1 MLVSLNVK
9 NFAIIDN
16 IDIDFTAGMTV
27 LTGETGA
34 GKSLIIDAI
43 SLLLGKR
50 AQSDLIRYGEN
61 KASITG
67 VFSDIPS
74 NLADIL
80 NELSIDY
87 DKDDNL
93 IIKREIY
100 ANGKSICKVNSDIVS
115 LADLNKIG
123 DLIGD
128 IHCQEDTFGLINP
141 KNYLNFIVD
150 EKIDALRSEYSLLLK
165 EYKDV
170 LSEYNNKVKENN
182 EIKEKADFLKYQYN
196 ELKLAKLS
204 VSEENDLKEQEHY
217 LANYNSVLENISN
230 FKSIYDDK
238 NALDL
243 IYESLSYLNKLKEYD
258 KKYEELYNNLEEAYY
273 NIEEITNN
281 SLFKESN
288 LEIDPHQLD
297 DVQNRLGLYSD
308 IRRKYKKTTS
318 ELVEYFEKLKED
330 LNLIDNFDDILKDIK
345 IKLDNLYQ
353 KTYSKAIEL
362 RNERIKYAKI
372 LEKDIISNLEDL
384 DLKNTNFRIEFNEID
399 ENNISFNKDGIDVID
414 FKVSFN
420 KGELLKP
427 LSKVASGG
435 ELSRFMLALKTVM
448 GKNLSMQTKIFDEI
462 DSGVSGRVAFHIA
475 KKIKNIADTSQ
486 VLCITHLAQVASIAD
501 THIKISKKVSD
512 NRTYTVI
519 EVLDYNA
526 RVKEVAAMLSN
537 GNITDNSINLAK
549 ELLESVK

>member
-16 IDIDFTAGMTV
+16 INIDFTSGMTV

-67 VFSDIPS
+67 VFSDIPK
-74 NLADIL
+74 NIEDIL
-80 NELSIDY
+80 NEMAIDY

-100 ANGKSICKVNSDIVS
+100 ANGKSICKINSDIVS
-115 LADLNKIG
+115 LSDLNRIG

-141 KNYLNFIVD
+141 KNYLNFILN
-150 EKIDALRSEYSLLLK
+150 EKIDVLRNQYSDLLK
-165 EYKDV
+165 AYKEV
-170 LSEYNNKVKENN
+170 LSTYNNKVRENN

-204 VSEENDLKEQEHY
+204 VSEEDELKEQEHY
-217 LANYNSVLENISN
+217 LANYNNVLENISN
-230 FKSIYDDK
+230 FKSVYDDK

-258 KKYEELYNNLEEAYY
+258 KKYEELYTNLEEAYY

-281 SLFKESN
+281 SLLKASN
-288 LEIDPHQLD
+288 LDLDPHDLEE
-297 DVQNRLGLYSD
+297 VQNRLGTYADLK
-308 IRRKYKKTTS
+308 RKYKKSTS

-330 LNLIDNFDDILKDIK
+330 LDLIENFDDILKDIK
-345 IKLDNLYQ
+345 IKLDKLYQ
-353 KTYSKAIEL
+353 DTYAKAKEL
-362 RNERIKYAKI
+362 RSERIKYAKE
-372 LEKDIISNLEDL
+372 LEKNIISNLEDL
-384 DLKNTNFRIEFNEID
+384 DLKNTNFKIEFNEID
-399 ENNISFNKDGIDVID
+399 ENNITFNKDGIDVID

-448 GKNLSMQTKIFDEI
+448 GKNMTMQTKIFDEI
-462 DSGVSGRVAFHIA
+462 DTGVSGKVAFHIA
-475 KKIKNIADTSQ
+475 KKIKNIANTSQ

-501 THIKISKKVSD
+501 THIKISKSVSD

-519 EVLDYNA
+519 EVLDYNE